1 MSPNEDLISP
11 KEAAALLGVQPGTIR
26 QYVARGLLVPDK
38 RTEGSGKGTGHARFS
53 RAKVEA
59 FRSRHQGTSQP
70 PARPARIAAPIP
82 QPAGALID
90 LNMKVKLT
98 DEDGKERDA
107 KLLAMMLE

>member
-1 MSPNEDLISP
+1 MSDKHEYLTP
-11 KEAAALLGVQPGTIR
+11 KEAAAILGVQAGTIR
-26 QYVARGLLVPDK
+26 QYIARGLLTPDK

-59 FRSRHQGTSQP
+59 FKSRHLGTSQP
-70 PARPARIAAPIP
+70 PARPARVVAPTP
-82 QPAGALID
+82 QPAGALVD

-98 DEDGKERDA
+98 DESGKERDA